1 MFTVFIGVNHFCC
14 LGSDEDDIDLF
25 DSDAGEGSNDE
36 EEQEEDDDE
45 DAERS
50 LYQYYDDF
58 FDPVPSSVTKT
69 PSVDE
74 PLSLHQKKQ
83 EKVGYYNVSSFYY
96 CIARKFNGV
105 KFG

>member
-1 MFTVFIGVNHFCC
+1 MLIAYNSAYRIKLHYVHSVYCSWLLAV

-36 EEQEEDDDE
+36 EEQEEEEEE
-45 DAERS
+45 DNERS

-69 PSVDE
+69 SSMDQ

-83 EKVGYYNVSSFYY
+83 EKVRQYILSYF
-96 CIARKFNGV
+96 
-105 KFG
+105 